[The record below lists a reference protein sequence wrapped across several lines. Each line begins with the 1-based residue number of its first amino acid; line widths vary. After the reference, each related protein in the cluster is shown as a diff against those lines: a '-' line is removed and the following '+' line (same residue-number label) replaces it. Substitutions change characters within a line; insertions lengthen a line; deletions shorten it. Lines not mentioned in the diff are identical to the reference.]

1 VNERGAPAGT
11 DEGDGL
17 RLIGDSPAIVRVRD
31 LIGKIRGHRAPV
43 LIAGE
48 SGTGKE
54 LVARA
59 VHAGGRDG
67 RGRFVAVNCGAIPD
81 PLLESELF
89 GHARGAFTGAW
100 RDRPGLVE
108 EADGGS
114 FFLDEIGDLSL
125 PLQAKLL
132 RVLQEKE
139 VRRVGENRPRPVA
152 VRFLSA
158 THKNL
163 EAEVAAGAFR
173 EDLYYRIRIITVE
186 IPPLRDRREDIP
198 LLSEHFLERFG
209 REMGRGRVVLSPAAV
224 ERMTAYAWPG
234 NVRELQNEIQR
245 CLVFLG
251 EGTVIEDA
259 CLSARLRPPDEPPAR
274 GAFLLSEARA
284 EFERRFVRQ
293 ALRRTDFNKT
303 RAAAEMGLTRQG
315 LFKLL
320 KRHGIETPRH
330 PPRRADAGA

>member
-1 VNERGAPAGT
+1 MCRCGVHSNVNDRGAPAGT
-11 DEGDGL
+11 EDGNGP
-17 RLIGDSPAIVRVRD
+17 RLIGDSPAIARVRD
-31 LIGKIRGHRAPV
+31 LIEKVRGHEAPV

-59 VHAGGRDG
+59 LHGSGNGR

-81 PLLESELF
+81 PLIESELF

-100 RDRPGLVE
+100 RDRSGLIE

-152 VRFLSA
+152 ARFLSA

-173 EDLYYRIRIITVE
+173 EDLYYRVRIIAVE
-186 IPPLRDRREDIP
+186 IPPLRERREDIP
-198 LLSEHFLERFG
+198 PLSEHFLERFG
-209 REMGRGRVVLSPAAV
+209 RAMGRDEIRLS
-224 ERMTAYAWPG
+224 
-234 NVRELQNEIQR
+234 
-245 CLVFLG
+245 
-251 EGTVIEDA
+251 
-259 CLSARLRPPDEPPAR
+259 
-274 GAFLLSEARA
+274 
-284 EFERRFVRQ
+284 
-293 ALRRTDFNKT
+293 
-303 RAAAEMGLTRQG
+303 
-315 LFKLL
+315 
-320 KRHGIETPRH
+320 
-330 PPRRADAGA
+330 